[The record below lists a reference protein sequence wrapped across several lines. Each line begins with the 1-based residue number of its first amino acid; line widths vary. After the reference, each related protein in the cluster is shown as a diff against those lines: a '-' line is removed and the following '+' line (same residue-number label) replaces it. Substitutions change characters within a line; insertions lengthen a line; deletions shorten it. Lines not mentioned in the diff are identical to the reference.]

1 MDIDFSIRTIWT
13 IYPFGMAVDITET
26 IVNTWIIMAFL
37 IIGALVLRYFFF
49 KKAEEVPNSGLQNAV
64 ELLVDTME
72 KLAVGPLGK
81 KYLWLGNWFFML
93 LIFLIASNISGLLTF
108 RPPTADA
115 ATTLALST
123 ATFLLVQIMA
133 FRFEPKAHL
142 KGLISPFPIFLPMN
156 LIGEFAIIVSLG
168 FRIFGNIL
176 AGTILMGLI
185 YGLLPWF
192 ATIGF
197 GAALSFY
204 FDLFAGVIQ
213 ALIFC
218 MLSMTFVGNK
228 LKA

>member
-1 MDIDFSIRTIWT
+1 MEIDFSIRTIAT
-13 IYPFGMAVDITET
+13 IYPFGVELQITET
-26 IVNTWIIMAFL
+26 IVNTWIIMTFM
-37 IIGALVLRYFFF
+37 IIGAFILRHFFF
-49 KKAEEVPNSGLQNAV
+49 KNAQDVPESGLQNFV
-64 ELLVDTME
+64 ELVVDSMD
-72 KLAVGPLGK
+72 KLAAGPLGK
-81 KYLWLGNWFFML
+81 DYTWLGSWFFML
-93 LIFLIASNISGLLTF
+93 VTFLVFSNISGVLTM

-123 ATFLLVQIMA
+123 STFLLVQIMA
-133 FRFEPKAHL
+133 FRFRPKTHI
-142 KGLISPFPIFLPMN
+142 KGLLSPFPIFLPMN

-176 AGTILMGLI
+176 AGSILMGLI

-192 ATIGF
+192 AVIGF

-204 FDLFAGVIQ
+204 FDLFAGLMQ
-213 ALIFC
+213 ALIFT